1 MKTAV
6 VLLTLIA
13 GLAFAVGPANTPG
26 TVDRTT
32 DRDPAAPARAPYG
45 AFSTL
50 MDPPETVWTRPVA
63 YSAYC
68 VGVTDVQDTMM
79 WVTAGQ
85 TALKVYRINIADPAR
100 PLIDSFAQ
108 TGGPSGWGLRDM
120 AYKAATD
127 EVFAGFD
134 GQRFH
139 VYNATTRVP
148 NGTYT
153 VTGYSLTVR
162 GFAHHPV
169 EDSCWTCN
177 FTTSPMCKFSITGTN
192 GRTVR
197 AAAQMSSAY
206 GLAWDA
212 TNSCFWVTMAGGA
225 GASPIWKMTYPGY
238 AVPDSFNPAGWDLG
252 GGIEMWRGD
261 TFMLALEQ
269 AEPDRIWCFRMI
281 TGGGVGHDVALSGI
295 VRPPSTMTQG
305 SVVPKAMVRN
315 RGTNPEGN
323 FPVTC
328 WIDSA
333 GMRLYNHTAT
343 YVGPLAPGA
352 TDSVVMPAPWSS
364 GPAGNT
370 YTVTFFTALSGD
382 ENPANDTAIGRTT
395 ISGARFADTLIV
407 KRIPLFAPT
416 IDGVIQPGEW
426 ASSIWYD
433 LSDLA
438 GRGGAPYPAGSN
450 YGFFMYDDNFMYYA
464 MDCPNYTG
472 RTNYDQFGP
481 YMDED
486 RSGTWSTDSSE
497 GNHWIEY
504 VSNDSLVYRAL
515 LNTTPSVWRMPG
527 QCPSCVSATSTTS
540 GHLQFEAKIP
550 FGTRKGDYTV
560 DPGDTVK
567 FFQYTAVG
575 GGTQFIGWWP
585 QTLLMAQWPNPLYYG
600 IMWFD
605 PVVVSVEEG
614 RVASVP
620 YALYRV
626 ANPVRNSASI
636 SYYVGRRSDVSLG
649 VYDVTGKLVKT
660 LESGTFDPGVR
671 NLVWNRTTDSG
682 SRVASGTY
690 FYRLTVDGKSV
701 SAKAVVLE

>member
-13 GLAFAVGPANTPG
+13 GLAFAAGPANTPG
-26 TVDRTT
+26 MVDRTT

-50 MDPPETVWTRPVA
+50 MDPPETVWTRPVS

-68 VGVTDVQDTMM
+68 VGVTDVQDSLM
-79 WVTAGQ
+79 WVSAGQ
-85 TALKVYRINIADPAR
+85 TALKIYRINIADPSR
-100 PLIDSFAQ
+100 PLVDSFAQ
-108 TGGPSGWGLRDM
+108 TGGPSGWGIRDM
-120 AYKAATD
+120 AYKEATD

-139 VYNATTRVP
+139 VYNATTLVP

-153 VTGYSLTVR
+153 VTGYSGTVR
-162 GFAHHPV
+162 GFGYHPV

-177 FTTSPMCKFSITGTN
+177 FTTSPMTKFSITGTN
-192 GRTVR
+192 GHQVR

-225 GASPIWKMTYPGY
+225 GASPFWKMTYPGY
-238 AVPDSFNPAGWDLG
+238 TVPDSFNPPGWDLG
-252 GGIEMWRGD
+252 GGVEMWRGD
-261 TFMLALEQ
+261 TFMLAVEQ
-269 AEPDRIWCFRMI
+269 ADPDRVWCFRMI
-281 TGGGVGHDVALSGI
+281 TGGGAAHDVALSEI
-295 VRPPSTMTQG
+295 VRPPSTMNQG

-315 RGTNPEGN
+315 RGSNPEGN

-333 GMRLYNHTAT
+333 GTRVYNQTAT

-352 TDSVVMPAPWSS
+352 TDSIVMPVAWNS
-364 GPAGNT
+364 GPAGSQ
-370 YTVTFFTALSGD
+370 YTVTFFTALTGD
-382 ENPANDTAIGRTT
+382 ENPANDTAVGQTT
-395 ISGARFADTLIV
+395 ISGAVFADTIVV

-416 IDGVIQPGEW
+416 IDGVIEPGEW
-426 ASSIWYD
+426 AASIWYD
-433 LSDLA
+433 ISDIA
-438 GRGGAPYPAGSN
+438 GRGGSPYPPGSN
-450 YGFFMYDDNFMYYA
+450 FAYYMYDDNFMYYA

-497 GNHWIEY
+497 GNHWVEY
-504 VSNDSLVYRAL
+504 VGSDSLVYRAL
-515 LNTTPSVWRMPG
+515 LSTAPAVWRMPG
-527 QCPSCVSATSTTS
+527 QCPGCVSASSTRS

-567 FFQYTAVG
+567 YFQYTAVG
-575 GGTQFIGWWP
+575 GGSQFIGWWP
-585 QTLLMAQWPNPLYYG
+585 QSLQMAQWPNPAYYG

-605 PVVVSVEEG
+605 PNTGVEEG

-626 ANPVRNSASI
+626 SNPVRNSAGI
-636 SYYVGRRSDVSLG
+636 SYYLGRRSEVSLG
-649 VYDVTGKLVKT
+649 VYDVTGKLIKT
-660 LESGTFDPGVR
+660 LENGTFEPGVR
-671 NLVWNRTTDSG
+671 NLTWNRTSDSG